1 MNATPRSCAFRER
14 LYGLSMEV
22 RRGRLRANCGWYD
35 KPTKADGFSCAWDRY
50 VVAVGGLEPPTKG
63 L

>member
-1 MNATPRSCAFRER
+1 MVSRKPSARRSSEGM
-14 LYGLSMEV
+14 LTNKEV
-22 RRGRLRANCGWYD
+22 LKEARAVRQEWE
-35 KPTKADGFSCAWDRY
+35 Y